1 MQFTTAVRHQWLAP
15 VDHRSYREGVRAMAP
30 FALAIAVW
38 GFVTGVAMVNSGMP
52 IPVGVLMTLTVFAG
66 SAQLAVLPLL
76 AVGAPLPVVWV
87 TALIVNLR
95 FVIFAASSRS
105 AFVHL
110 PLRQRVLAGYLNGD
124 LGFALFSLR
133 FADDPERGTPVQ
145 WGFFYGGAV
154 VNWVV
159 WQVASIAGLLLGG
172 LAPTDWGLELA
183 AYLALVAVLVPMATK
198 FPAIVGVVVAVVLSL
213 VTVRMPLRLG
223 LLVSVAAGVCIA
235 MVAERWQTSRGS
247 GA

>member
-1 MQFTTAVRHQWLAP
+1 M
-15 VDHRSYREGVRAMAP
+15 
-30 FALAIAVW
+30 
-38 GFVTGVAMVNSGMP
+38 
-52 IPVGVLMTLTVFAG
+52 
-66 SAQLAVLPLL
+66 
-76 AVGAPLPVVWV
+76 
-87 TALIVNLR
+87 
-95 FVIFAASSRS
+95 
-105 AFVHL
+105 HL

-133 FADDPERGTPVQ
+133 FVDDPERGTPVQ

-198 FPAIVGVVVAVVLSL
+198 LPAVTGVIVAVVLSL
-213 VTVRMPLRLG
+213 VTVGMPLRLG
-223 LLVSVAAGVCIA
+223 LLVSVAAGVSVA
-235 MVAERWQTSRGS
+235 MVAERWQADRRAAAERGIR
-247 GA
+247 

>member
-1 MQFTTAVRHQWLAP
+1 M
-15 VDHRSYREGVRAMAP
+15 GP
-30 FALAIAVW
+30 FAVAIAVW

-52 IPVGVLMTLTVFAG
+52 IAVGLLMTLTVFAG

-105 AFVHL
+105 AFVNL

-145 WGFFYGGAV
+145 WGFFYGGAL
-154 VNWVV
+154 VNWVA
-159 WQVASIAGLLLGG
+159 WQVASIVGLVLGG

-183 AYLALVAVLVPMATK
+183 AYLALLAVLVPMATK
-198 FPAIVGVVVAVVLSL
+198 FPAIAGVVAAVVLSL
-213 VTVRMPLRLG
+213 LTVRMPLRLG
-223 LLVSVAAGVCIA
+223 LLVSVGAGVCVA
-235 MVAERWQTSRGS
+235 MAAERWQASRGS

>member
-1 MQFTTAVRHQWLAP
+1 MTTAVRHRWVAP
-15 VDHRSYREGVRAMAP
+15 IDHRAYREGIRAMGP
-30 FALAIAVW
+30 FAAAIAVW
-38 GFVTGVAMVNSGMP
+38 GFVTGVAMVNTGMP
-52 IPVGVLMTLTVFAG
+52 IPVGLLMTLTVFAG

-76 AVGAPLPVVWV
+76 AVGAPLPVVWA

-105 AFVHL
+105 AFVNL

-145 WGFFYGGAV
+145 WGYFYGGAV

-159 WQVASIAGLLLGG
+159 WQVASIAGLVLGG

-183 AYLALVAVLVPMATK
+183 AYLALLAVLVPMATK
-198 FPAIVGVVVAVVLSL
+198 LPAVTGVVVAVVLSL
-213 VTVRMPLRLG
+213 VTVGMPLRLG
-223 LLVSVAAGVCIA
+223 LLVSVGAGVSVA
-235 MVAERWQTSRGS
+235 MAAERWQAARGS
-247 GA
+247 DG

>member
-1 MQFTTAVRHQWLAP
+1 
-15 VDHRSYREGVRAMAP
+15 MAP

-52 IPVGVLMTLTVFAG
+52 IPVGLLMTLTVFAG

-76 AVGAPLPVVWV
+76 AVGAPLPVVWA

-198 FPAIVGVVVAVVLSL
+198 FPAVVGVVVAVVLSL
-213 VTVRMPLRLG
+213 LTVRMPLRLG

-235 MVAERWQTSRGS
+235 MVAERWQTARGS
-247 GA
+247 DA